1 MAPKKKTISWSHAPI
16 LGVGVLLLAS
26 AGIAPPG
33 KSAKQDHEGFSL
45 SFSTAGLGSGM
56 GTLQPA
62 FRVKGV
68 QFSYTLE
75 QNSHYGERTL
85 ESQVVCSG
93 SIRSA
98 SIDSII
104 TLAKSVGDTLVYR
117 TNAHIMSG
125 SISELAIT
133 DGNFHVR
140 FNLHNDSDPV
150 ADKIITILNSNIPTD
165 KERLFILD
173 PQ

>member
-56 GTLQPA
+56 GSLQPA

-85 ESQVVCSG
+85 ESQAVCSG
-93 SIRSA
+93 TMRST
-98 SIDSII
+98 SVDSII
-104 TLAKSVGDTLVYR
+104 ELAKSVGDTLVYR
-117 TNAHIMSG
+117 TNIQIRSG
-125 SISELAIT
+125 SVSELVVH
-133 DGNFHVR
+133 DDNVHVR
-140 FNLHNDSDPV
+140 FTLHNDSDSI
-150 ADKIITILNSNIPTD
+150 ADKIIAILNSNIPAD
-165 KERLFILD
+165 QQQLGIFD
-173 PQ
+173 PE